1 MLTRPY
7 FLLMTSTHI
16 KFRELGLIAR
26 IPLCR
31 RQRGALCLQGA
42 PRIRCERDDHRSD
55 DPRHPWSRLQSRY
68 PCTVPARRLATR
80 RARKRVM
87 RLAGLFAVGFAV
99 SLAAGAQS
107 AEPLRLTK
115 TIPLPEVSGRL
126 DHLAIDLR
134 SEE

>member
-42 PRIRCERDDHRSD
+42 PRIRRERDDYRSD

-80 RARKRVM
+80 RARKHVM
-87 RLAGLFAVGFAV
+87 RLARLFAAGFAV
-99 SLAAGAQS
+99 SPAAVRQS
-107 AEPLRLTK
+107 AEPLPRT
-115 TIPLPEVSGRL
+115 TPIPHPEAPRRL
-126 DHLAIDLR
+126 DP
-134 SEE
+134 